1 MARFRRF
8 SQWQILGGGMHVL
21 DKRECSPEPEPHLMA
36 SWHGFDELICPF
48 IRNII
53 YTRFLNYHTHTSTLS
68 HLFLCNL
75 RSHIVGRKEDGIAV
89 FHPRNNQE
97 GTTHPSN
104 QSFCYHF
111 CKRLTLVCLHWKH
124 GCISQYSSLPN
135 FGQSG

>member
-1 MARFRRF
+1 
-8 SQWQILGGGMHVL
+8 MHVWIKGSACL
-21 DKRECSPEPEPHLMA
+21 NRNLISWRHNMDLMNWSVHLYEI
-36 SWHGFDELICPF
+36 SYTQDFP
-48 IRNII
+48 IRA
-53 YTRFLNYHTHTSTLS
+53 RAQVLS
-68 HLFLCNL
+68 HIYISVTCALIFAFATKQFEQQSNWLEKFPKL
-75 RSHIVGRKEDGIAV
+75 IAV